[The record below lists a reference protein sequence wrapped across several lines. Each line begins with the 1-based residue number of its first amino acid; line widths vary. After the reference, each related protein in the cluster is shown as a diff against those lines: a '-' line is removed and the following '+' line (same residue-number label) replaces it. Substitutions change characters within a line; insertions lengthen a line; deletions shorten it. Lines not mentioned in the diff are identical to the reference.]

1 MKNNL
6 TVILVF
12 VVAAFALGCGNKTHP
27 VKVHVD
33 PELENGTTE
42 QIAVFPFATSVHSSD
57 DPDEMAP
64 KTMDRLFRQELD
76 ARGDYKF
83 ISPSSVDYALRGA
96 GLDKEAKQ
104 FVDTWRRKKEIDAN
118 FIKHAAEALK
128 ADAILVGVV
137 DLWQKDE
144 VDYRETSTPATYVGA
159 TITIFRLQ
167 DGKMLFE
174 AADEDFLEGATS
186 EAGDRGAMRSGSGA
200 VQADRAANM
209 YQAPEYEEVA
219 VKVARALALSI
230 PRR

>member
-1 MKNNL
+1 MKKNS
-6 TVILVF
+6 TFMLVF
-12 VVAAFALGCGNKTHP
+12 VFAALVVGCGNKTHP

-33 PELENGTTE
+33 PDLDSGAIER
-42 QIAVFPFATSVHSSD
+42 IAVFPFSSSVHDSD

-64 KTMDRLFRQELD
+64 KTMDRLFRKELD

-83 ISPSSVDYALRGA
+83 ISPSSVEYALRGA
-96 GLDKEAKQ
+96 GLDQEAKQ
-104 FVDTWRRKKEIDAN
+104 FIDTWRRKKEVDEN
-118 FIKHAAEALK
+118 FIRRAAEALE
-128 ADAILVGVV
+128 ADAVIVGVV

-159 TITIFRLQ
+159 TITLFRLE

-186 EAGDRGAMRSGSGA
+186 EAGDRGAMISGSGA
-200 VQADRAANM
+200 VQSDRASNM
-209 YQAPEYEEVA
+209 YKAPEFEEVA